1 VPVEMCSGCRR
12 SKRPELEQVLES
24 LVAIEKL
31 EVRSYETNA
40 LQLFVE
46 RVLDWQERFRRL
58 CEACGEVKEMCE
70 MVRGDLGR
78 DSLVGAYERMSSLRR
93 VEMNGLGLESLLLE
107 VDVVEMRELQEV
119 LSIVCEEVRISSLL

>member
-1 VPVEMCSGCRR
+1 MCSGCRR

-40 LQLFVE
+40 LQVFVE

-78 DSLVGAYERMSSLRR
+78 ESLVRAYEGMSSLRR

-119 LSIVCEEVRISSLL
+119 LSIVCEEVRISGLL